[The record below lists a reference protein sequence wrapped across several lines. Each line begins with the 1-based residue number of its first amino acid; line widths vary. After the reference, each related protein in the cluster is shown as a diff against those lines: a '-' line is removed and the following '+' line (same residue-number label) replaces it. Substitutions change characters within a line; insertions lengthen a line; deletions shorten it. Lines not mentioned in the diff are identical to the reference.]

1 MTSSARSEAGS
12 SQAASPE
19 AAPRR
24 NRPGQSG
31 RGASADRSGGEPPAL
46 GNRARSQ
53 LLGTSP
59 GDGAPLD
66 PSLRSR
72 LEGSLQGDLG
82 GVRVHRGGAWAATAG
97 ALGARAYT
105 VGQRIGLAPGAPEP
119 GSAEGDRLLAHE
131 AVHVL
136 QGRRAPTG
144 RAGAGATVAA
154 EREATDAATAWA
166 AGSSIP
172 TLSEA
177 TAAPLQADGE
187 KTKKAVVTTVV
198 EHGVGEEVSK
208 QAKARMTEVIGGLKT
223 EGADK
228 LAGLTVELHI
238 IPKDKKLTD
247 LSEFAYLK
255 GTKTWDGRTYD
266 ELRGVG
272 GTKSGSTIRY
282 AVAEEQLTGG
292 GEQAYAPGFVAEH
305 ESGHIVEQ
313 FAMTK
318 DQKDAL
324 KKAFDERTK
333 AGGPWLSPDTY
344 TSGGADEYFAQ
355 STSAYFGRPYSTS
368 DEDKKQ
374 YTKTWLEKN
383 DPAMLT
389 LLKSV
394 YK

>member
-1 MTSSARSEAGS
+1 VTSAARSEAGS
-12 SQAASPE
+12 SRNADAE
-19 AAPRR
+19 AGPRR
-24 NRPGQSG
+24 ARPGRSTKETQ
-31 RGASADRSGGEPPAL
+31 ADRARGEPPAL
-46 GNRARSQ
+46 GNRARSE
-53 LLGTSP
+53 LLGASA
-59 GDGAPLD
+59 GGAPLD

-72 LEGSLQGDLG
+72 LEGSLHGDLG
-82 GVRVHRGGAWAATAG
+82 GVRVHRDGAWADLAG
-97 ALGARAYT
+97 RLGARAFT
-105 VGQRIGLAPGAPEP
+105 VGHGVGLAPDAPEP

-131 AVHVL
+131 AIHVL

-144 RAGAGATVAA
+144 RATAGSVAAA
-154 EREATDAATAWA
+154 EREAAEGAATWA
-166 AGSSIP
+166 AGGSVP
-172 TLSEA
+172 APAEV

-187 KTKKAVVTTVV
+187 KEKKAVVTTVV

-208 QAKARMTEVIGGLKT
+208 LAKARMTEVIGGLKT

-247 LSEFAYLK
+247 LAEFANLK

-324 KKAFDERTK
+324 KKAYDDRK
-333 AGGPWLSPDTY
+333 AANGPWLNPETY

-355 STSAYFGRPYSTS
+355 STSAWFGRPYSTS
-368 DEDKKQ
+368 KEDKEQ
-374 YTKTWLEKN
+374 YTKGWLEKH
-383 DPAMLT
+383 DPAMCT

-394 YK
+394 YR

>member
-1 MTSSARSEAGS
+1 VADAAAG
-12 SQAASPE
+12 
-19 AAPRR
+19 
-24 NRPGQSG
+24 
-31 RGASADRSGGEPPAL
+31 
-46 GNRARSQ
+46 
-53 LLGTSP
+53 T
-59 GDGAPLD
+59 PLD

-82 GVRVHRGGAWAATAG
+82 GVRVHRGGAWAATAD
-97 ALGARAYT
+97 ALGVRAFT
-105 VGQRIGLAPGAPEP
+105 VGHRIGLAPGAPEP

-131 AVHVL
+131 AAHVI
-136 QGRRAPTG
+136 QGRRAPVG
-144 RAGAGATVAA
+144 RASVGATVAA
-154 EREATDAATAWA
+154 EREAGEAATAFA
-166 AGSSIP
+166 DRGPVP
-172 TLSEA
+172 TLTHA

-187 KTKKAVVTTVV
+187 KKKPVVTTVV

-208 QAKARMTEVIGGLKT
+208 LAKARMTEVIGGLQT
-223 EGADK
+223 AGADK

-247 LSEFAYLK
+247 LSEFARLK

-318 DQKDAL
+318 EQKGAL

-333 AGGPWLSPDTY
+333 AGGPWLSPESY
-344 TSGGADEYFAQ
+344 TKGGADEYFAQ

-374 YTKTWLEKN
+374 YTKEWLEKN
-383 DPAMLT
+383 DPAMCT

>member
-1 MTSSARSEAGS
+1 MTSAARSEAGS
-12 SQAASPE
+12 PQAASPE

-24 NRPGQSG
+24 ARPGRSTKG
-31 RGASADRSGGEPPAL
+31 TKADRAGGEPLGL
-46 GNRARSQ
+46 GNRARSE
-53 LLGTSP
+53 LLSASSS
-59 GDGAPLD
+59 GAPLD

-72 LEGSLQGDLG
+72 LEASLQGDLG
-82 GVRVHRGGAWAATAG
+82 AVRVHRGGPWGDLASVI
-97 ALGARAYT
+97 GARAFT
-105 VGQRIGLAPGAPEP
+105 VDQRIGLAPGAPEP

-136 QGRRAPTG
+136 QGRRAPSG

-154 EREATDAATAWA
+154 EQEATAVATTSAEGRA
-166 AGSSIP
+166 VHA
-172 TLSEA
+172 LAEA

-187 KTKKAVVTTVV
+187 GKKPVVTTVV
-198 EHGVGEEVSK
+198 EHAVGEEVSK
-208 QAKARMTEVIGGLKT
+208 LAKARMTEVIGGLKT

-247 LSEFAYLK
+247 LAEFAYLK

-324 KKAFDERTK
+324 KKAYDDRK
-333 AGGPWLSPDTY
+333 AAGGPWLNPESY

-355 STSAYFGRPYSTS
+355 STSAWFGRPYSTS
-368 DEDKKQ
+368 KDDKEQ
-374 YTKTWLEKN
+374 YTKAWLEKN
-383 DPAMLT
+383 DPAMCT